1 MNKLNPSS
9 IKLIEEAVEGE
20 YNFIKKEEIM
30 EENIIT
36 LTIDGQEVKV
46 KEGTTILQAAKQAG
60 IDIPTL
66 CFLKDIN
73 EVGDC
78 RMCIV
83 EVEGRRGFA
92 TSCIQTVEEGMVVH
106 THTQNVLEAR
116 HVILDLI
123 ISNHA
128 KDCLTCTRSG
138 NCELQTLATKFNVLN
153 IEFEGERTEHKV
165 DDLSPSIVRDF
176 NKCILCR
183 RCVAAC
189 KNVQKIGAIDCINRG
204 FESCIST
211 VGDHSLNDVNCTFC
225 GQCIEACPTG
235 ALHEKE
241 TINDVWVKLKDPE
254 TTVIVQTAPA
264 VRVALG
270 EEFGMPIGTNVVGKM
285 VTALKRL
292 GFNKVFDTNTGAD
305 LTIMEEANEFIE
317 RFTKNDNLPL
327 ITSCSPGWVKYIEMN
342 YPELLPH
349 LSSCKSPHQMFG
361 AILKTYYAK
370 REGLDP
376 AKMYVVSVMPCIAK
390 KFERQR
396 PEMKEDDLYDVD
408 NVITTRELA
417 RMIKQANKKK
427 KKLEDS
433 NFDSPMGE
441 ASGAGA
447 IFGTTGGVMEAALRT
462 AQDTLTGK
470 DLAKID
476 FEQVRGGEGIKRATI
491 NIAGKEINVVAA
503 SGLANART
511 ILEEIKSGKANYQF
525 VEIMACPGGCIMGGG
540 QPIKSSKI
548 RSEVD
553 VRKLRAD
560 ALYSIDE
567 RSIVRKSHEN
577 PVMKKLY
584 KDFLEKPGSEIAE
597 KLLHTTYTKR
607 EKYNI

>member
-1 MNKLNPSS
+1 
-9 IKLIEEAVEGE
+9 
-20 YNFIKKEEIM
+20 M
-30 EENIIT
+30 EEKMIN
-36 LTIDGQEVKV
+36 LTIDDQKISVPK
-46 KEGTTILQAAKQAG
+46 GTTILQAAKQAG

-66 CFLKDIN
+66 CFLKEIN

-83 EVEGRRGFA
+83 EVEGRKGFA

-106 THTQNVLEAR
+106 THTPNVLEAR

-123 ISNHA
+123 ISNHS

-138 NCELQTLATKFNVLN
+138 NCELQSLATKFNVLQV
-153 IEFEGERTEHKV
+153 EFEGERTEHEI

-241 TINDVWVKLKDPE
+241 TINDVWTKLKDPDSI
-254 TTVIVQTAPA
+254 VIVQTAPA

-270 EEFGMPIGTNVVGKM
+270 EEFGMGIGINVTGKM

-292 GFNKVFDTNTGAD
+292 GFDKVFDTNTGAD
-305 LTIMEEANEFIE
+305 LTIMEEANEFIN
-317 RFTKNDNLPL
+317 RFKNNDNLPM

-349 LSSCKSPHQMFG
+349 LSSCKSPHEMFG
-361 AILKTYYAK
+361 AIIKTYYAK
-370 REGLDP
+370 KENIDP
-376 AKMYVVSVMPCIAK
+376 KKIYVVSVMPCIAK

-396 PEMKEDDLYDVD
+396 EEMKEEELFDVD

-417 RMIKQANKKK
+417 RMIKQANIEFD
-427 KKLEDS
+427 KLEDS
-433 NFDSPMGE
+433 KFDSPMGE
-441 ASGAGA
+441 ATGAGA
-447 IFGTTGGVMEAALRT
+447 IFGVTGGVMEAALRT
-462 AQDTLTGK
+462 AQDTLTGES
-470 DLAKID
+470 LPQID
-476 FEQVRGGEGIKRATI
+476 FEEVRGTQNIKRANI
-491 NIAGKEINVVAA
+491 EIAGKEIKVVAA
-503 SGLANART
+503 SGLANAKT
-511 ILEEIKSGKANYQF
+511 ILEEIKRGKADYQF

-548 RSEVD
+548 QAEVD
-553 VRKLRAD
+553 VKKLRAQ

-567 RSIVRKSHEN
+567 KSVIRKSHEN
-577 PVMKKLY
+577 PVMKKIY
-584 KDFLEKPGSEIAE
+584 KEFLGKPGSELAE
-597 KLLHTTYTKR
+597 ELLHTAYEKR

>member
-1 MNKLNPSS
+1 M
-9 IKLIEEAVEGE
+9 
-20 YNFIKKEEIM
+20 KKEM
-30 EENIIT
+30 VT
-36 LTIDGQEVKV
+36 LTIDEQEIKV
-46 KEGTTILQAAKQAG
+46 PKGITILEAAKQAG

-92 TSCIQTVEEGMVVH
+92 TSCIQKVEEGMVIH
-106 THTQNVLEAR
+106 THTPNVLEAR

-138 NCELQTLATKFNVLN
+138 NCELQELANKFNITNV
-153 IEFEGERTEHKV
+153 EFEGERAEHKI
-165 DDLSPSIVRDF
+165 DEISPSIVRDF

-189 KNVQKIGAIDCINRG
+189 KNIQKIGAIDCINRG

-211 VGDHSLNDVNCTFC
+211 VGDNSLNDVNCTFC

-241 TINDVWVKLKDPE
+241 TIDDVWLKLKDPDVY
-254 TTVIVQTAPA
+254 TIVQTAPA

-270 EEFGMPIGTNVVGKM
+270 EEFGMPIGTNITGKM
-285 VTALKRL
+285 VTSLKRL
-292 GFNKVFDTNTGAD
+292 GFNRVFDTNTGAD
-305 LTIMEEANEFIE
+305 FTIMEEANEFIE
-317 RFTKNDNLPL
+317 RFKENKNLPM

-349 LSSCKSPHQMFG
+349 LSTCKSPHQMFG
-361 AILKTYYAK
+361 ALLKTYYAN
-370 REGLDP
+370 REGIDP
-376 AKMYVVSVMPCIAK
+376 KKIYVVSVMPCIAK

-396 PEMKEDDLYDVD
+396 EEMQNEGLYDVD
-408 NVITTRELA
+408 NVITTRELS
-417 RMIKQANKKK
+417 RMIKQANIDFN
-427 KKLEDS
+427 KLEET

-441 ASGAGA
+441 ATGAAA

-462 AQDTLTGK
+462 AQDSLTGE
-470 DLAKID
+470 DLEKIN
-476 FEQVRGGEGIKRATI
+476 FEEVRGGDGIKKATVK
-491 NIAGKEINVVAA
+491 IAEQEIKVVAA
-503 SGLANART
+503 SGLANAQE
-511 ILEEIKSGKANYQF
+511 ILKEIKSGKADYQF
-525 VEIMACPGGCIMGGG
+525 VEIMACPGGCVMGGG
-540 QPIKSSKI
+540 QPIKNSKI
-548 RSEVD
+548 RAEVD

-567 RSIVRKSHEN
+567 KSTIRKSHEN
-577 PVMKKLY
+577 PIVKKIY
-584 KDFLEKPGSEIAE
+584 KEFLKKPGSELAE
-597 KLLHTTYTKR
+597 KLLHTTYQKR
-607 EKYNI
+607 EKYHI

>member
-1 MNKLNPSS
+1 M
-9 IKLIEEAVEGE
+9 E
-20 YNFIKKEEIM
+20 KKMI
-30 EENIIT
+30 N
-36 LTIDGQEVKV
+36 LTIDDQKIKV
-46 KEGTTILQAAKQAG
+46 PEGTTILEAAKQAG

-66 CFLKDIN
+66 CFLKEIN

-138 NCELQTLATKFNVLN
+138 NCELQMLATKFNVLSV
-153 IEFEGERTEHKV
+153 EFSGEMTQHKV

-189 KNVQKIGAIDCINRG
+189 KNVQQIGAIDVINRG

-211 VGDHSLNDVNCTFC
+211 VGDCSLNNVNCTFC

-241 TINDVWVKLKDPE
+241 SINDVWAKLKDPD
-254 TTVIVQTAPA
+254 TYVVVQTAPA

-270 EEFGMPIGTNVVGKM
+270 EEFQMPIGTNVAGKM

-292 GFNKVFDTNTGAD
+292 GFDKVFDTNIGAD
-305 LTIMEEANEFIE
+305 FTIMEEANEFIK
-317 RFTKNDNLPL
+317 RFKKNDNLPMM
-327 ITSCSPGWVKYIEMN
+327 TSCCPAWVKYIES
-342 YPELLPH
+342 YEPDLLPH

-361 AILKTYYAK
+361 ALIKSYYAN
-370 REGLDP
+370 
-376 AKMYVVSVMPCIAK
+376 KMGINPEKIYTVSVMPCIAK

-396 PEMKEDDLYDVD
+396 PEMQNDGLYDVD
-408 NVITTRELA
+408 NVITTRELS
-417 RMIKQANKKK
+417 RMIKQANIEFE
-427 KKLEDS
+427 KLEDS
-433 NFDSPMGE
+433 NFDDPMGE
-441 ASGAGA
+441 ATGAGA

-470 DLAKID
+470 SLDKIE
-476 FEQVRGGEGIKRATI
+476 FEQVRGGKGIKKATI
-491 NIAGKEINVVAA
+491 EIAGKPIKVVAA
-503 SGLANART
+503 SGLSNARK
-511 ILEEIKSGKANYQF
+511 ILDEIKSGKADYQF

-540 QPIKSSKI
+540 QPIKTSKT

-560 ALYSIDE
+560 SIYSIDE
-567 RSIVRKSHEN
+567 KSTIRKSHEN
-577 PVMKKLY
+577 PVLKKIY
-584 KDFLEKPGSEIAE
+584 EEYLEEPGSYRAE
-597 KLLHTTYTKR
+597 KLLHTNYRKR
-607 EKYNI
+607 EKYHLED

>member
-1 MNKLNPSS
+1 
-9 IKLIEEAVEGE
+9 
-20 YNFIKKEEIM
+20 M
-30 EENIIT
+30 EEKMINLIIDDQK
-36 LTIDGQEVKV
+36 ISVPK
-46 KEGTTILQAAKQAG
+46 GTTILQAAKQAG

-66 CFLKDIN
+66 CFLKEIN

-83 EVEGRRGFA
+83 EVEGRKGFA

-106 THTQNVLEAR
+106 THTPNVLEAR

-138 NCELQTLATKFNVLN
+138 NCELQALAVKFNVLN
-153 IEFEGERTEHKV
+153 VEFEGEMSKHRI
-165 DDLSPSIVRDF
+165 DNLSPSIVRDF

-189 KNVQKIGAIDCINRG
+189 KNVQEIGAIDCINRG

-241 TINDVWVKLKDPE
+241 TINDVWTKLKDPDSFI
-254 TTVIVQTAPA
+254 IVQTAPA

-270 EEFGMPIGTNVVGKM
+270 EEFRMEIGTNVTGKM

-292 GFNKVFDTNTGAD
+292 GFDKVFDTNTGAD
-305 LTIMEEANEFIE
+305 LTIMEEANEFIN
-317 RFTKNDNLPL
+317 RLRNNDNLPM

-349 LSSCKSPHQMFG
+349 LSSCKSPHEMFG
-361 AILKTYYAK
+361 AIIKTYYAK
-370 REGLDP
+370 KENIDP
-376 AKMYVVSVMPCIAK
+376 KKIYVVSVMPCIAK

-396 PEMKEDDLYDVD
+396 EEMKEGELFDVD

-417 RMIKQANKKK
+417 RMIKQANIEFT
-427 KKLEDS
+427 KLEDS
-433 NFDSPMGE
+433 KFDNPMGE
-441 ASGAGA
+441 ATGAGA
-447 IFGTTGGVMEAALRT
+447 IFGVTGGVMEAALRT

-470 DLAKID
+470 DLPKID
-476 FEQVRGGEGIKRATI
+476 FEEVRGTQNIKRA
-491 NIAGKEINVVAA
+491 NIEIDGKEIKVVSA
-503 SGLANART
+503 SGLANAKT
-511 ILEEIKSGKANYQF
+511 ILEEIKQGKADYQF

-548 RSEVD
+548 QAEVD
-553 VRKLRAD
+553 VKKLRAQ

-567 RSIVRKSHEN
+567 KSIIRKSHEN
-577 PVMKKLY
+577 PVIKTLY
-584 KDFLEKPGSEIAE
+584 EEFLKSPGSEIAE
-597 KLLHTTYTKR
+597 ELLHTTYKKR
-607 EKYNI
+607 EKYNM

>member
-1 MNKLNPSS
+1 MSKE
-9 IKLIEEAVEGE
+9 LIS
-20 YNFIKKEEIM
+20 
-30 EENIIT
+30 
-36 LTIDGQEVKV
+36 LTIDGIEVKV
-46 KEGTTILQAAKQAG
+46 PKSTTILEAAKQAG

-83 EVEGRRGFA
+83 EIEGRRGFA
-92 TSCIQTVEEGMVVH
+92 TSCIQTVEEGMVIH
-106 THTQNVLEAR
+106 THTPNVLEAR

-138 NCELQTLATKFNVLN
+138 NCELQTLAVKFNVLN
-153 IEFEGERTEHKV
+153 VEFPGEMTKHKV

-189 KNVQKIGAIDCINRG
+189 KNIQKIGAIDCINRG

-211 VGDHSLNDVNCTFC
+211 VGDHSLNDVNCTNC
-225 GQCIEACPTG
+225 GQCIQACPTG

-241 TINDVWVKLKDPE
+241 TINDVWVKLKDPD
-254 TTVIVQTAPA
+254 TYVVVQTAPA

-270 EEFGMPIGTNVVGKM
+270 EEFGMPIGTNVKGKM

-292 GFNKVFDTNTGAD
+292 GFDKVFDTNTGAD
-305 LTIMEEANEFIE
+305 FTIIEEAHEFIE
-317 RFTKNDNLPL
+317 RLNENDNLPM

-349 LSSCKSPHQMFG
+349 LSTCKSPHQMFG
-361 AILKTYYAK
+361 ALTKTYFAQK
-370 REGLDP
+370 EGINP
-376 AKMYVVSVMPCIAK
+376 EKIYVVSVMPCIAK

-396 PEMKEDDLYDVD
+396 DELKNNGLYDVD
-408 NVITTRELA
+408 NVITTRELS
-417 RMIKQANKKK
+417 RMIKQANIEFE
-427 KKLEDS
+427 KLEDS
-433 NFDSPMGE
+433 EFDEPMGE
-441 ASGAGA
+441 STGAAA

-470 DLAKID
+470 DLPKID
-476 FEQVRGGEGIKRATI
+476 FEQVRGGEGIKRATVKI
-491 NIAGKEINVVAA
+491 GKKDLKVVAA
-503 SGLANART
+503 SGLANAKK
-511 ILEEIKSGKANYQF
+511 IMEEIKSGKADYQF

-540 QPIKSSKI
+540 QPIKTSKI
-548 RSEVD
+548 RRETN
-553 VRKLRAD
+553 VRKLRSD

-567 RSIVRKSHEN
+567 KSKIRKSHEN
-577 PVMKKLY
+577 PVVKKIY
-584 KDFLEKPGSEIAE
+584 AEYLEEPGSYRAH
-597 KLLHTTYTKR
+597 KLLHTHYVER
-607 EKYNI
+607 EKYQLCH

>member
-1 MNKLNPSS
+1 M
-9 IKLIEEAVEGE
+9 
-20 YNFIKKEEIM
+20 KKEM
-30 EENIIT
+30 VN
-36 LTIDGQEVKV
+36 LTIDNQKITVP
-46 KEGTTILQAAKQAG
+46 KETTILNAAKKAG

-106 THTQNVLEAR
+106 THTPNVLEAR

-138 NCELQTLATKFNVLN
+138 NCELQALATKFNVLN
-153 IEFEGERTEHKV
+153 IEFEGERTEHKI

-292 GFNKVFDTNTGAD
+292 GFDRVFDTNTGAD

-317 RFTKNDNLPL
+317 RFTKNDNLPM

-349 LSSCKSPHQMFG
+349 LSSCKSPHEMFG

-370 REGLDP
+370 REGLNP
-376 AKMYVVSVMPCIAK
+376 EKIYVVSVMPCIAK

-396 PEMKEDDLYDVD
+396 PEMMEDNLYDVD

-417 RMIKQANKKK
+417 RMIKQANIEFE
-427 KKLEDS
+427 KLEDS

-470 DLAKID
+470 DLPKID
-476 FEQVRGGEGIKRATI
+476 FEQVRGGDGIKRATI
-491 NIAGKEINVVAA
+491 NIAGKDINVVAA
-503 SGLANART
+503 SGLANAKT

-540 QPIKSSKI
+540 QPIKSSKV
-548 RSEVD
+548 RAEVD

-560 ALYSIDE
+560 ALYTIDE

-584 KDFLEKPGSEIAE
+584 KDFLEKPGSEMAE
-597 KLLHTTYTKR
+597 RLLHTTYTKR
-607 EKYNI
+607 EKYNL

>member
-1 MNKLNPSS
+1 M
-9 IKLIEEAVEGE
+9 E
-20 YNFIKKEEIM
+20 KKMI
-30 EENIIT
+30 N
-36 LTIDGQEVKV
+36 LTIDDQKIKV
-46 KEGTTILQAAKQAG
+46 PEGTTIIEAAKQAG

-66 CFLKDIN
+66 CFLKEIN

-138 NCELQTLATKFNVLN
+138 NCELQMLATKFNVLSV
-153 IEFEGERTEHKV
+153 EFPGEMTQHKV

-189 KNVQKIGAIDCINRG
+189 KNVQHIGAIDVINRG

-211 VGDHSLNDVNCTFC
+211 VGDCSLNNVNCTFC

-241 TINDVWVKLKDPE
+241 SINDVWSKLKDPD
-254 TTVIVQTAPA
+254 TYVVVQTAPA

-270 EEFGMPIGTNVVGKM
+270 EEFQMPIGTNVAGKM

-292 GFNKVFDTNTGAD
+292 GFDKVFDTNTGAD
-305 LTIMEEANEFIE
+305 FTIMEEANEFVK
-317 RFTKNDNLPL
+317 RFKKNDNLPMM
-327 ITSCSPGWVKYIEMN
+327 TSCCPAWVKYIES
-342 YPELLPH
+342 YEPDLLPH

-361 AILKTYYAK
+361 ALIKSYYAN
-370 REGLDP
+370 
-376 AKMYVVSVMPCIAK
+376 KMGINPEKIYTVSVMPCIAK

-396 PEMKEDDLYDVD
+396 PEMQNDGLYDVD
-408 NVITTRELA
+408 NVITTRELS
-417 RMIKQANKKK
+417 RMIKQANIEFE
-427 KKLEDS
+427 KLEDS
-433 NFDSPMGE
+433 NFDDPMGE
-441 ASGAGA
+441 ATGAGA

-470 DLAKID
+470 SLDKIE
-476 FEQVRGGEGIKRATI
+476 FEQVRGGKGIKKATI
-491 NIAGKEINVVAA
+491 EIAGKPIKVVAA
-503 SGLANART
+503 SGLSNARK
-511 ILEEIKSGKANYQF
+511 ILDEIKSGKADYQF

-540 QPIKSSKI
+540 QPIKSSKT

-560 ALYSIDE
+560 SIYSIDE
-567 RSIVRKSHEN
+567 KSTIRKSHEN
-577 PVMKKLY
+577 PILKKIY
-584 KDFLEKPGSEIAE
+584 EEYLEEPGSYRAE
-597 KLLHTTYTKR
+597 KLLHTNYRKR
-607 EKYNI
+607 EKYHLDD

>member
-1 MNKLNPSS
+1 M
-9 IKLIEEAVEGE
+9 
-20 YNFIKKEEIM
+20 KEEL
-30 EENIIT
+30 IT
-36 LTIDGQEVKV
+36 LTIDGQEVKA
-46 KEGTTILQAAKQAG
+46 KKGTTILQAAKQAG
-60 IDIPTL
+60 INIPTL

-106 THTQNVLEAR
+106 THTPNVLEAR

-138 NCELQTLATKFNVLN
+138 NCELQALATKFNVLQV
-153 IEFEGERTEHKV
+153 EFEGERTEHKI

-189 KNVQKIGAIDCINRG
+189 KNIQKIGAIDCINRG

-211 VGDHSLNDVNCTFC
+211 VGDHSLNDVNCTNC

-241 TINDVWVKLKDPE
+241 TIDEVWMKLKDPD
-254 TTVIVQTAPA
+254 TYVIAQTAPA

-270 EEFGMPIGTNVVGKM
+270 EEFSMPIGTNVTGKM
-285 VTALKRL
+285 VTSLKRL
-292 GFNKVFDTNTGAD
+292 GFDKVFDTNTGAD
-305 LTIMEEANEFIE
+305 FTIMEEANEFIE
-317 RFTKNDNLPL
+317 RFQENENLPM

-349 LSSCKSPHQMFG
+349 LSTCKSPHQMFG
-361 AILKTYYAK
+361 ALLKTYYAEK
-370 REGLDP
+370 EGIDP
-376 AKMYVVSVMPCIAK
+376 EKIYVVSVMPCIAK

-396 PEMKEDDLYDVD
+396 AEMQNDGLYDVD
-408 NVITTRELA
+408 NVITTRELS
-417 RMIKQANKKK
+417 RMIKQANIEFT
-427 KKLEDS
+427 KLEES
-433 NFDSPMGE
+433 EFDSPMGE
-441 ASGAGA
+441 ATGAAA

-470 DLAKID
+470 ELEKID
-476 FEQVRGGEGIKRATI
+476 FEQVRGGDGIKKATI
-491 NIAGKEINVVAA
+491 NVAGKDIKVVAA
-503 SGLANART
+503 SGLANAQK
-511 ILEEIKSGKANYQF
+511 ILEEIKAGKADYQF
-525 VEIMACPGGCIMGGG
+525 VEIMACPGGCVMGGG

-567 RSIVRKSHEN
+567 KSTIRKSHEN
-577 PVMKKLY
+577 PVIKKIY
-584 KDFLEKPGSEIAE
+584 EEYLEKPGSERAE
-597 KLLHTTYTKR
+597 KLLHTTYQKR
-607 EKYNI
+607 EKYQI